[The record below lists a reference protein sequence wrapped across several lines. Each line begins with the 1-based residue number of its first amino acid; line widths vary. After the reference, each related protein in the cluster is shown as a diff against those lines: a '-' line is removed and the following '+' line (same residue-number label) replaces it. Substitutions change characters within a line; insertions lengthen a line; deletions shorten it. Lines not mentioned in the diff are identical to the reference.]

1 MDDDNDLIGL
11 ILDDDEDN
19 SDGQNNDDDYRQTW
33 QKMAFLATAE
43 LITGAFVFLTPWVG
57 IQSSPVTIFR
67 YNHHYIVILGR
78 IVILLDS

>member
-57 IQSSPVTIFR
+57 IQLSPVTIFR
-67 YNHHYIVILGR
+67 YNHHYIVILG
-78 IVILLDS
+78 S